1 MRDKLAAPIRSLFE
15 VVKSLVRKK
24 PGGRKRRK
32 TSNQAGRV
40 HYVASEVSLVYAL
53 RCIDENCS
61 NVTDAY
67 TACLVDVRD
76 GNEVFGTVRNA
87 ERHYKKHHSVEISAG
102 DGGSIE
108 DNGIDANAEPPA
120 TPQGH
125 GTTALRRSPRT
136 SPSECVLFIS
146 VSYVRATQFTASV
159 HLQDRHA
166 CSWRRISLCT

>member
-1 MRDKLAAPIRSLFE
+1 MSIYKAHSIKQGYKRTRSEAAATLRDKLAAPIRSLFE

-53 RCIDENCS
+53 RCIDENCP

-125 GTTALRRSPRT
+125 RFLYGTYSGT
-136 SPSECVLFIS
+136 
-146 VSYVRATQFTASV
+146 Y
-159 HLQDRHA
+159 
-166 CSWRRISLCT
+166 